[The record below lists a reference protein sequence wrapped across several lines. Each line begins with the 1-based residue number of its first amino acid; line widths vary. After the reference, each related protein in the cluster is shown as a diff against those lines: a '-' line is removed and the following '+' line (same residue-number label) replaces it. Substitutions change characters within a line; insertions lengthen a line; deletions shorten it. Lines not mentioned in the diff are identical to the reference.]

1 MGDLVHRIIKRTHP
15 NIEQL
20 ENIIS
25 RINVIHS
32 KSYRMAY
39 GIYKNRFDKDVLVF
53 KVIAKGLGS
62 IVHLERVLDVKIP
75 IETQETE
82 FMERI
87 LFTLIVSALEQSS
100 TTKDYINRITKIE
113 EHGDNS

>member
-32 KSYRMAY
+32 KNYRMAY
-39 GIYKNRFDKDVLVF
+39 GIYKNRLDKDVLVF

-62 IVHLERVLDVKIP
+62 VIYLERVLDEKVP
-75 IETQETE
+75 VETQETE
-82 FMERI
+82 FIERI
-87 LFTLIVSALEQSS
+87 LFNLTANALEQSS
-100 TTKDYINRITKIE
+100 TAKAYINSITKEE